1 MKHAIAIAT
10 GLLFVALTCTG
21 TGSSQQA
28 THTYTTLQEK
38 IGALK
43 GLRDSGVLTEQEY
56 EAKVRELQAGAQPS
70 TRVAALAPAGVA
82 QAGAAQAGTIAWP
95 GTRTVEAGDPVY
107 QTTAYTLDV
116 PANWKYAGTI
126 ARGNGC
132 HDGGPGLKIT
142 AQSADGLFQI
152 VQLPAVKWHWAADAQ
167 SRQFRAQR
175 CPDIDIDSAAGF
187 LVNVA
192 VPNVR
197 PNAKIVAVLYPTPE
211 MKQVLDE
218 QMEIQQQQNEELAR
232 QYNAKPHRLIVDGA
246 RVRIQY
252 EVDGQPVEEMITAI
266 VNCSTMALPVMGHPR
281 WPNYDDRTCFSRG
294 TSFVRAPLGQLDALL
309 ALPQYREM
317 IKSARP
323 NQEWQ
328 TRLNDDLRAQS
339 QRQMAQQ
346 NAATQQMIAASN
358 AAFQARMQANQA
370 LYQNMAANNQAFNAN
385 LQASTDR
392 SIANARASQNALDA
406 SAHQTV
412 LYALDQKEYTNP
424 YNGQTVAASN
434 KFAQQWISSDGQYV
448 AGSNTGANPNDYV
461 GPTGPTFAP
470 LIPH

>member
-1 MKHAIAIAT
+1 MNRTSPIAACIVLA
-10 GLLFVALTCTG
+10 ALAA
-21 TGSSQQA
+21 GSAAFAGQNP
-28 THTYTTLQEK
+28 HPPVTLQEK
-38 IGALK
+38 IAMLRQ
-43 GLRDSGVLTEQEY
+43 LRDSGVLTEKEY
-56 EAKVRELQAGAQPS
+56 EAKVQELQASSQPAPRAATAAPSASASPAQSGA
-70 TRVAALAPAGVA
+70 
-82 QAGAAQAGTIAWP
+82 IAWP
-95 GTRTVEAGDPVY
+95 GTRTVEAVDPVY
-107 QTTAYTLDV
+107 QMTAYTLDV

-132 HDGGPGLKIT
+132 HDVGPGLKVT
-142 AQSADGLFQI
+142 TQSADGLFQI
-152 VQLPAVKWHWAADAQ
+152 VQLPSVKWHWAADAQ

-175 CPDIDIDSAAGF
+175 CPDIDIDSAAGY

-211 MKQVLDE
+211 MKQVLDQ
-218 QMEIQQQQNEELAR
+218 QMELQQQQNEELAR
-232 QYNAKPHRLIVDGA
+232 RYNTKPHRLIVDGA
-246 RVRIQY
+246 RVRVQY
-252 EVDGQPVEEMITAI
+252 EVDGKPVEEMITAV
-266 VNCSTMALPVMGHPR
+266 VNCSTMTLPVLGHPR
-281 WPNYDDRTCFSRG
+281 WPQYDDRSCVARWTA
-294 TSFVRAPLGQLDALL
+294 FVRAPLGQLDALL
-309 ALPQYREM
+309 ALPQYQEM
-317 IKSARP
+317 IKSAHP

-328 TRLNDDLRAQS
+328 TRLNNDLQAES

-346 NAATQQMIAASN
+346 NAATQQMMAASN
-358 AAFQARMQANQA
+358 AAFQARMQASNQ
-370 LYQNMAANNQAFNAN
+370 QFQQMMANNQAFNAN

-424 YNGQTVAASN
+424 YNGQTVTASN
-434 KFAQQWISSDGQYV
+434 KYAQQWISSDGQYV
-448 AGSNTGANPNDYV
+448 AGSNTGANPNDFV